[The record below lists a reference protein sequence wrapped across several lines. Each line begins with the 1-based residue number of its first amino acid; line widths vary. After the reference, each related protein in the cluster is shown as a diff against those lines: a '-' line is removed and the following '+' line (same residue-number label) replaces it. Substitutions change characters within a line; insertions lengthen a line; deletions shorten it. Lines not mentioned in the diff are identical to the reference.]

1 MCVSR
6 TRTVL
11 LLLLAVLLAACSN
24 SPTTPPP
31 PPPIPTPQKEPT
43 QLVVGVDAIPSGF
56 NPHLIGNQSPLT
68 TALAT
73 LVLPSVFRPDAR
85 GALQIDPT
93 IATSAT
99 VSSTAPFTVT
109 YELNLEASWSDNAP
123 IAAEDFVYLW
133 ERMRGD
139 VGTTDAAGY
148 RLITDIKSRAGG
160 KAVDVVFSHAYP
172 GWQRL
177 FSDLLPAHLL
187 KDAPG
192 SWTGALA
199 GGLPTS
205 GGPFKVIGVDR
216 ARGQVQLAR
225 NDAYWATP
233 AVLDQL
239 EFRRLDAAGMVAG
252 LSSGDIAIALPE
264 ADQAVRTALGGLSPA
279 PHVQIAPQPVV
290 TQLGLRGDSG
300 PMADPRVRQ
309 AMGAIIDRDAVR
321 AAVAP
326 EALPADAFGLAPSE
340 PGYASTAPAGAPA
353 RPDPAYA
360 ARQLTAAGWARNAVT
375 GRWDLP
381 GGRPSQLVIGAAAE
395 RPEDQQVAQVVAKQ
409 LAAAGIAATV
419 VAPTA
424 TDLFGLVTV
433 PPTPPSPSP
442 TPSVTPTP
450 TPGPTR
456 SAAPTTTSTS
466 GGGVRVDMMVLPRN
480 VGGDLGTELS
490 SDYGCPQP
498 TALVPA
504 PPRSPTGFCSPALQP
519 LFDELTSANPRPDL
533 AGTVERLLWQQMPA
547 LPLFQPVTLVVST
560 AAADAATNVGP
571 GPLES
576 GPLTGAEDWRPSTG

>member
-1 MCVSR
+1 
-6 TRTVL
+6 VL

-24 SPTTPPP
+24 SPSTPPP
-31 PPPIPTPQKEPT
+31 PPPIPTPQAEPT
-43 QLVVGVDAIPSGF
+43 QLVVGIDSIPSGF
-56 NPHLIGNQSPLT
+56 NPHLVGNQSPLT

-73 LVLPSVFRPDAR
+73 LVLPSVFRPGTQ
-85 GALQIDPT
+85 GAPQIDPT

-99 VSSTAPFTVT
+99 VSSTAPFTVS

-148 RLITDIKSRAGG
+148 RLITDIRSRAGG
-160 KAVDVVFSHAYP
+160 KAVDVVFSRAYP
-172 GWQRL
+172 AWRGL

-216 ARGQVQLAR
+216 ARGEVQLAR

-233 AVLDQL
+233 TVLDQL
-239 EFRRLDAAGMVAG
+239 QFRRLDATGMAAG

-264 ADQAVRTALGGLSPA
+264 ADQAVRTALSGLTPA
-279 PHVQIAPQPVV
+279 PHVQTAPQPVV
-290 TQLGLRGDSG
+290 TQLGMRGDSG
-300 PMADPRVRQ
+300 PLADPGVRQ
-309 AMGAIIDRDAVR
+309 AMGAIVDREAVH

-326 EALPADAFGLAPSE
+326 EALAADAFGLAPSQ
-340 PGYASTAPAGAPA
+340 PDYASTAPAGAPA
-353 RPDPAYA
+353 RPDPTFA
-360 ARQLTAAGWARNAVT
+360 AKELTAAGWKRNTVT

-381 GGRPSQLVIGAAAE
+381 TGRPARLVIGAAAE
-395 RPEDQQVAQVVAKQ
+395 RPEDQQVARVVATQ
-409 LAAAGIAATV
+409 LKAAGIDATV
-419 VAPTA
+419 VAPA
-424 TDLFGLVTV
+424 AIDLFGLVTV
-433 PPTPPSPSP
+433 PATAPSP
-442 TPSVTPTP
+442 TPTP
-450 TPGPTR
+450 
-456 SAAPTTTSTS
+456 SAAPTTSPAPTTSAAPTTAAGA
-466 GGGVRVDMMVLPRN
+466 GGGVRVDLMVIPRN

-498 TALVPA
+498 SALVPA
-504 PPRSPTGFCSPALQP
+504 PPRSPTGFCVPALQP
-519 LFDELTSANPRPDL
+519 LFDELTSADPRPGL
-533 AGTVERLLWQQMPA
+533 AATVERLLWQQLPA

-560 AAADAATNVGP
+560 AASDAATGVGS
-571 GPLES
+571 GPLET
-576 GPLTGAEDWRPSTG
+576 GPLTGAQGWRPSTG